1 MVVSADFVTT
11 RQWAAFLI
19 GLSPGRGIAAGRHV
33 RGGGEL
39 CQGVAM
45 VRYVLNDRYELRSM
59 LGSGGMAAVW
69 QATDRWL
76 GRMVA
81 VKVLHERVL
90 ADPTV
95 AGRFEREARMVAGL
109 AHPNIVA
116 LHDVGAD
123 SGVPY
128 LVMELVSGRSLAALL
143 SAGPLD
149 IAGAVGIAAQVC
161 AALEAASEAGI
172 VHRDIKPANIL
183 ITDDGRVKVCDFGIA
198 RVAGATRSELTGSAQ
213 MLGTSTYMAPEQVA
227 GGAVDVRTDLYG
239 LGCVLY
245 AMLTGN
251 PPFTGDSPMRI
262 AWDHVERVPPPASAH
277 RPVPHEL
284 DLLLQAMLAK
294 FPADRPS
301 DPATVRAALENLNL
315 APEPAP
321 PSMAADPEPARS
333 RRGTDDG
340 PATASN
346 RNPVHR
352 EEGAGGGTAVALD
365 GLPVHREEGAGGGTA
380 VALDG
385 LPVRRGR
392 VVEDASVV
400 ALDCEATQPFRV
412 TEDGE
417 AALGV
422 DPKVA
427 DCGVA
432 VRSGRARGGLLLTGL
447 GTVVG
452 AGVLAMVAA
461 TGAVG
466 PGPQTAPERS
476 SPPGTAVTSP
486 AATTPDGA
494 AAPDEAAPAGVAVLD
509 EKAARDLVKK
519 LEKENGGKAKRDN
532 SEARRRLNDLRRAG
546 KLKEA
551 AYRAALAE
559 LDPPAM

>member
-1 MVVSADFVTT
+1 
-11 RQWAAFLI
+11 
-19 GLSPGRGIAAGRHV
+19 
-33 RGGGEL
+33 
-39 CQGVAM
+39 
-45 VRYVLNDRYELRSM
+45 
-59 LGSGGMAAVW
+59 MAVVW

-116 LHDVGAD
+116 LHDVGVD

-128 LVMELVSGRSLAALL
+128 LVMELVPGRSLAALL
-143 SAGPLD
+143 STGPLD

-183 ITDDGRVKVCDFGIA
+183 ITGDGRAKVCDFGIA

-251 PPFTGDSPMRI
+251 PPFTGDSPIRI
-262 AWDHVERVPPPASAH
+262 AWDHVERVPRPASTH

-294 FPADRPS
+294 YPADRPS
-301 DPATVRAALENLNL
+301 DPAAVRAALENMSL
-315 APEPAP
+315 APDPTS
-321 PSMAADPEPARS
+321 PSMLADPEPARS
-333 RRGTDDG
+333 RRATENRKPARRQEVAGGGSAASDG
-340 PATASN
+340 LPDRRGRVVEDAPAVGLDGL
-346 RNPVHR
+346 PVR
-352 EEGAGGGTAVALD
+352 RGEGAGGGS
-365 GLPVHREEGAGGGTA
+365 A

-392 VVEDASVV
+392 AVGDAS
-400 ALDCEATQPFRV
+400 ACGATQLLPV
-412 TEDGE
+412 TEGGE

-427 DCGVA
+427 DREAAG
-432 VRSGRARGGLLLTGL
+432 RSGRKGGGLLLTGL
-447 GTVVG
+447 GTAVG

-461 TGAVG
+461 TGAG
-466 PGPQTAPERS
+466 SPGPQTAPARS
-476 SPPGTAVTSP
+476 SPPSAAVTAP
-486 AATTPDGA
+486 PATTPDDA
-494 AAPDEAAPAGVAVLD
+494 AAPDETAPAGVAVLD
-509 EKAARDLVKK
+509 EKAARKLIKK
-519 LEKENGGKAKRDN
+519 LEKENGGKT
-532 SEARRRLNDLRRAG
+532 ARG
-546 KLKEA
+546 KFRGTA
-551 AYRAALAE
+551 NAQ
-559 LDPPAM
+559 